1 VTGIVMRVN
10 RFQVLSLALLVLLPV
25 PGWSAPPEET
35 LYDFDGRPHALE
47 EYLGQGKWL
56 VVTVWA
62 SDCAV
67 CEKEIPELV
76 AFHNAHRDRDATVL
90 GISVDGPG
98 RKDEARA
105 FIERHRVSF
114 ANLLDHGRA
123 FRAIYLRETG
133 RPWFGATP
141 MNLIHA
147 PDGKLVAWRIGPL
160 GKTEIEAFIEREG
173 KEIRRGRLSGG
184 IRGLQTRREAVHL
197 SPVGSTPTLSAIFT
211 EAVAWA

>member
-1 VTGIVMRVN
+1 MRTKLL
-10 RFQVLSLALLVLLPV
+10 FALFVAAMAHVLPV
-25 PGWSAPPEET
+25 ALAAPPEET

-67 CEKEIPELV
+67 CEKEIPEMV

-90 GISVDGPG
+90 GISVDGPV
-98 RKDEARA
+98 RKPEARA

-114 ANLLDHGRA
+114 PNLLDHGRA
-123 FRAIYLRETG
+123 FKAIYLRETG

-141 MNLIHA
+141 MNLVYA
-147 PDGKLVAWRIGPL
+147 PDGKLAARRIGPL
-160 GKTEIEAFIEREG
+160 AQAEIEAFIEREG
-173 KEIRRGRLSGG
+173 KK
-184 IRGLQTRREAVHL
+184 
-197 SPVGSTPTLSAIFT
+197 
-211 EAVAWA
+211 